1 MLTVKHIGNFNK
13 IERLFNRAL
22 KKDYLNIITD
32 YANQGIEALRAA
44 TPVNSGETANSWH
57 YEIIQEEG
65 KTTLS
70 FSNSNENNGVNVA
83 ILLIYGHATRNGT
96 YVEGNDFV
104 TPALRPIFREL
115 ADKIWREVTK

>member
-65 KTTLS
+65 KTTLN